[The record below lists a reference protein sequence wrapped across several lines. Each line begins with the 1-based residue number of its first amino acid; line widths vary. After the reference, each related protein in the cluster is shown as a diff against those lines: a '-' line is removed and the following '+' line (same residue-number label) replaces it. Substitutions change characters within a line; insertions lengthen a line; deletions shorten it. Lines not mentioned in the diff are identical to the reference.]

1 MSEYMTTQQVR
12 EALAEREALVDEF
25 RQKQDDVNRI
35 GLSLNRAECEKA
47 VKESLEVERRLDE
60 DLKKRPEL
68 ATQTHELANVR
79 DEVTALRC
87 QVDEKDK
94 LIQESNAS
102 RDEAN
107 RRADSLTDELATKT
121 IEASILANKLEDAE
135 RRLSQLDES
144 VPRLKEQIRVSE
156 DNIVVLN
163 ENVTSRDER
172 ISALNEEIT
181 KLETRV
187 VSLEVS
193 LQQVS
198 PELEDS
204 RHTKNLLREQSTIA
218 TKAPEAP
225 EAREL
230 GIARFFAIQSGWEG
244 AQYSRWLPY
253 IRVVAEA
260 DSTIGSNPTPTP
272 LPWVV
277 LETWRSDKEQQL
289 GNYPYSDVVSIAC
302 KLYGY
307 ALQKETDEEPLYLL
321 GLLARRLAEDK
332 STFVAPIVHVLE
344 EYLEITEDFGVSTAA
359 ARLQMFYLGLGQVAS
374 LIAKRWPS
382 FPGIENIRL
391 RLRGRLTGSP
401 FSTLDNLLDD
411 ANLEAVL
418 REQSPKVYLFYED
431 LKTVFVSLRGLGN
444 IRDSRDWIF
453 ALNFTDRVIRMVHR
467 TRGKWTSIENFTI
480 TAPAPEDDLVIRVR
494 TQDEFL
500 WIQNHF

>member
-12 EALAEREALVDEF
+12 EALEEREALVDEF
-25 RQKQDDVNRI
+25 RQKQDDVNRT
-35 GLSLNRAECEKA
+35 GLSLNRAECKKA
-47 VKESLEVERRLDE
+47 VEDSLQVERRLDE
-60 DLKKRPEL
+60 DLKKRRESLQKQAAAADEFLAKLKDSSGAINRQKLIDSLTSLNQSIYQHALLVVAAKKDNLDFIRNISPGHRAALGIFDHRSIEDRLYNDIAQKDRDIEFMRKEMSAKTKEFDQISAKMASQKQEFDKTLAEL

-79 DEVTALRC
+79 DEVTALRR

-94 LIQESNAS
+94 LIQESNTS

-107 RRADSLTDELATKT
+107 RHAGILTDELATKT
-121 IEASILANKLEDAE
+121 IEASILANKLEYAE

-144 VPRLKEQIRVSE
+144 VPRLKEQIQVSE

-187 VSLEVS
+187 VSLEAS

-198 PELEDS
+198 PELENS
-204 RHTKNLLREQSTIA
+204 RHTETLLREQSTIA
-218 TKAPEAP
+218 TKAPEAA

-289 GNYPYSDVVSIAC
+289 GNYSYSDVVSIAC

-307 ALQKETDEEPLYLL
+307 ALQKETDEEPL
-321 GLLARRLAEDK
+321 
-332 STFVAPIVHVLE
+332 
-344 EYLEITEDFGVSTAA
+344 
-359 ARLQMFYLGLGQVAS
+359 
-374 LIAKRWPS
+374 
-382 FPGIENIRL
+382 
-391 RLRGRLTGSP
+391 
-401 FSTLDNLLDD
+401 
-411 ANLEAVL
+411 
-418 REQSPKVYLFYED
+418 
-431 LKTVFVSLRGLGN
+431 
-444 IRDSRDWIF
+444 
-453 ALNFTDRVIRMVHR
+453 
-467 TRGKWTSIENFTI
+467 
-480 TAPAPEDDLVIRVR
+480 
-494 TQDEFL
+494 
-500 WIQNHF
+500 